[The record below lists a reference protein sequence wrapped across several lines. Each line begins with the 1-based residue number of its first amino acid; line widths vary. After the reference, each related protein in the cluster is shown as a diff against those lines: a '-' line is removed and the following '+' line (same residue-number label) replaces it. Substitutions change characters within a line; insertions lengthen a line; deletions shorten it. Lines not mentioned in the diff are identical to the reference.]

1 MFILKTKTKNN
12 TKTNTKMLNNIL
24 KILLNRVYYKRV
36 QILFSREVDIV
47 LCTASQA
54 VAIFI
59 KLLEKR
65 LLNSINK
72 NHSEAHSF
80 VFIKQTL
87 LNIVLLNKYDHFFMK
102 IELTLTDNCR

>member
-1 MFILKTKTKNN
+1 MYILKTKTKNN

-24 KILLNRVYYKRV
+24 KIHFNRVYYKRV

-59 KLLEKR
+59 KLLEKH

-102 IELTLTDNCR
+102 IELTFTDNCR

>member
-1 MFILKTKTKNN
+1 MYILKTKTKNN

-24 KILLNRVYYKRV
+24 KIHLNRVYYKRV

-59 KLLEKR
+59 KLLEKH

-72 NHSEAHSF
+72 NHSEANSF

-87 LNIVLLNKYDHFFMK
+87 LNIVLLNKDDHFFYK
-102 IELTLTDNCR
+102 N